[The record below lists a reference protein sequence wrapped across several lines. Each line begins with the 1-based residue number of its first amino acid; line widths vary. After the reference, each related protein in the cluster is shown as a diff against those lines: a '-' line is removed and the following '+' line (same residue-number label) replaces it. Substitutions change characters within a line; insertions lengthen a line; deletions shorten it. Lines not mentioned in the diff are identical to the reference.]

1 VPEIRYIDYYYV
13 TVPDKPGEA
22 SRILGALRQEGINLL
37 GISAFPM
44 VRAEPNW
51 I

>member
-51 I
+51 T